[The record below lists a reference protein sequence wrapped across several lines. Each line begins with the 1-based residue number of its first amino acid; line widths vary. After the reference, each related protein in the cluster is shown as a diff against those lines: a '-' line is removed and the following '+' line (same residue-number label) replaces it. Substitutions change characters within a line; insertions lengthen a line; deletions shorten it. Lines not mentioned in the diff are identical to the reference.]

1 MKAWCRNKKELH
13 QRKKEKMALFSLLI
27 FKFSGKILVHFT
39 AMDIPSF
46 SQKLGPEFSPLLFRN
61 GFHFGNGIVGFDPGS
76 FLELLKRQPFFLE
89 GFARGFKVGDL
100 FFNSSE
106 FLLQPFLADSCKRN
120 KSVLAHGDLSLVYS
134 NIEKIIN
141 RSQVT
146 ENKI

>member
-1 MKAWCRNKKELH
+1 M
-13 QRKKEKMALFSLLI
+13 
-27 FKFSGKILVHFT
+27 
-39 AMDIPSF
+39 
-46 SQKLGPEFSPLLFRN
+46 
-61 GFHFGNGIVGFDPGS
+61 GFYTGS
-76 FLELLKRQPFFLE
+76 FLELLKRKPFFFE
-89 GFARGFKVGDL
+89 GLAWGFKIGNL

-146 ENKI
+146 ENKNLDIFIFQPTDSHACRISSSNFLSIHSFNS